1 MKPFLR
7 TQLARH
13 TDRLAELDFLLA
25 QPDVMADM
33 GQFMALSR
41 EHTEVAAVAG
51 RWARFQQREKDL
63 AAANEL
69 LAEPDMAEMAR
80 EEIAAAEAIADAEAE
95 RREES

>member
-41 EHTEVAAVAG
+41 EHTEVATLAGAGGKRLARAV
-51 RWARFQQREKDL
+51 
-63 AAANEL
+63 
-69 LAEPDMAEMAR
+69 P
-80 EEIAAAEAIADAEAE
+80 
-95 RREES
+95 

>member
-7 TQLARH
+7 TQLTRH

-41 EHTEVAAVAG
+41 EHPEVAAG
-51 RWARFQQREKDL
+51 MNT
-63 AAANEL
+63 ANQGET
-69 LAEPDMAEMAR
+69 
-80 EEIAAAEAIADAEAE
+80 
-95 RREES
+95 S